1 MNLILTKGTI
11 LILHHIK
18 FSFRRASLQCYQ
30 SQIIPSET
38 QMNGI
43 LCMIRLARS
52 RVYLSIVIRFP
63 ISNIVNNRTWIMPMK
78 LNKYTRKLIIFLP
91 CVLLINNK
99 SPFFFH
105 FYLRECYTNKIQSME
120 YFQANIPQFFFL
132 IKFPTFNSY
141 LSIISI
147 HSYSWKAFVNPRKK
161 KKRNFQPKLINIR

>member
-91 CVLLINNK
+91 CVLLINNRHFSFIFILENVIPTK
-99 SPFFFH
+99 FNRWNISRQISIFFF
-105 FYLRECYTNKIQSME
+105 
-120 YFQANIPQFFFL
+120 
-132 IKFPTFNSY
+132 
-141 LSIISI
+141 
-147 HSYSWKAFVNPRKK
+147 
-161 KKRNFQPKLINIR
+161 

>member
-91 CVLLINNK
+91 CVLLINNRHFSFIFILENVIPIK
-99 SPFFFH
+99 LNRWNISRQMSLNFFF
-105 FYLRECYTNKIQSME
+105 F
-120 YFQANIPQFFFL
+120 
-132 IKFPTFNSY
+132 
-141 LSIISI
+141 
-147 HSYSWKAFVNPRKK
+147 
-161 KKRNFQPKLINIR
+161 

>member
-91 CVLLINNK
+91 CVLLINNC
-99 SPFFFH
+99 H
-105 FYLRECYTNKIQSME
+105 FSFIFILENVIPIKLNRW
-120 YFQANIPQFFFL
+120 NISRQMSLNFFFFL

-147 HSYSWKAFVNPRKK
+147 HSYS
-161 KKRNFQPKLINIR
+161 

>member
-91 CVLLINNK
+91 CVLLINNR
-99 SPFFFH
+99 H
-105 FYLRECYTNKIQSME
+105 FSFIFILENVIPTKFNRW
-120 YFQANIPQFFFL
+120 NISKQISLNFFFL

-147 HSYSWKAFVNPRKK
+147 HSYSWKAFINPRKK